1 MVCKPQEIELL
12 TWLVEN
18 HLLMSTIS
26 QREDTSDP
34 DVIHKFATHVGD
46 QMHLDYLY
54 VLTVADINATNPRLW
69 TEWKGSLMH
78 NLYFETKRALQLG
91 TVAPSSRAAW
101 VREAKDAALRAL
113 HAENIDSTE
122 AISVWRDVDEDFF
135 LA

>member
-1 MVCKPQEIELL
+1 MGCSPKRSSLL
-12 TWLVEN
+12 KWLVEN

-91 TVAPSSRAAW
+91 DCQPASRAAW
-101 VREAKDAALRAL
+101 VSEAKDAALRAL
-113 HAENIDSTE
+113 YADNIDS
-122 AISVWRDVDEDFF
+122 
-135 LA
+135 